1 MNQGEEAIQWVN
13 GETTV
18 DLRKNYQDH
27 LSG

>member
-13 GETTV
+13 EETTV